1 MLVCR
6 KWAQRASF
14 EFVLA
19 GVALVALGCSA
30 PFDAD
35 EASGPPPFGS
45 GTLPGAGNPN
55 SPVPGGMG
63 TQGAPGVG
71 GATGSSGSE
80 TTNMN
85 GLGVS
90 AGQSASQPGGSMLSP
105 AQGNAG
111 AGGSGMAEPA
121 MMGSAEGTDEGSMA
135 PMDPPATDPPPV
147 TPPPPVPPPV
157 NPPVVNPP
165 PPPAPVNADC
175 SELFF
180 CDGFEDVNVGAS
192 PNAALWQVI
201 EQYSPREQS
210 ANVQVSS
217 DNARSGSRSVRVVGQ
232 QSRNGMVA
240 RLPESRY
247 FMRAWLQIDAAPL
260 GPVFVG
266 LGASEN
272 SETRLRIQGQS
283 RATINTVGPGDAV
296 RPNAANGGAC
306 PECVTLVPNEW
317 FCAELFID
325 NAAQAATLWID
336 GVEAAEI
343 INGDGGWP
351 VQPATPA
358 MFVGSMGLQGG
369 QTGVWIDDVAAGPV
383 RIGCD

>member
-1 MLVCR
+1 MMVLRMLAR
-6 KWAQRASF
+6 RASF
-14 EFVLA
+14 ELA

-30 PFDAD
+30 ALDDD
-35 EASGPPPFGS
+35 ESGPPPFGA
-45 GTLPGAGNPN
+45 GTVPGAGNPN
-55 SPVPGGMG
+55 SPAPGGMVA
-63 TQGAPGVG
+63 QGASGVS

-80 TTNMN
+80 PTNMN
-85 GLGVS
+85 GIGVS
-90 AGQSASQPGGSMLSP
+90 PGQSPSQAGGSMMSP
-105 AQGNAG
+105 PQGNAG
-111 AGGSGMAEPA
+111 AGGSGTAPPA
-121 MMGSAEGTDEGSMA
+121 MMGNAGGTDDGSMA
-135 PMDPPATDPPPV
+135 PVDPPATEPPPVTQPPPANPPVV
-147 TPPPPVPPPV
+147 TPPPP
-157 NPPVVNPP
+157 
-165 PPPAPVNADC
+165 PVNADC

-192 PNAALWQVI
+192 PSAALWQVI
-201 EQYSPREQS
+201 EQYSPRAQS
-210 ANVQVSS
+210 PNVQVSA
-217 DNARSGSRSVRVVGQ
+217 DNARSGDRSVRVVGQ

-240 RLPESRY
+240 RLPANRY
-247 FMRAWLQIDAAPL
+247 FMRAWLQLDAAPL
-260 GPVFVG
+260 GPVFIG

-272 SETRLRIQGQS
+272 SETRLRIQGPS
-283 RATINTVGPGDAV
+283 RATINTVGPGDGV
-296 RPNAANGGAC
+296 RPGAANGGAC

-343 INGDGGWP
+343 VNGEGGWP

>member
-1 MLVCR
+1 MVVLR
-6 KWAQRASF
+6 MSAQRAWF
-14 EFVLA
+14 EVV

-30 PFDAD
+30 PFDDD
-35 EASGPPPFGS
+35 EASGPPPFGA
-45 GTLPGAGNPN
+45 GTVPGAGNPN
-55 SPVPGGMG
+55 SPAPGGVGAQG
-63 TQGAPGVG
+63 TSGVG
-71 GATGSSGSE
+71 GATGSSGGE
-80 TTNMN
+80 PTNMN
-85 GLGVS
+85 GIGFS
-90 AGQSASQPGGSMLSP
+90 PSQSPSQSGGSMMSP
-105 AQGNAG
+105 PQGNVGVGGSGTAPPATMGG
-111 AGGSGMAEPA
+111 AGGTE
-121 MMGSAEGTDEGSMA
+121 DGSMG
-135 PMDPPATDPPPV
+135 PMDPPAMN
-147 TPPPPVPPPV
+147 PPPV
-157 NPPVVNPP
+157 NPPVVTPP

-192 PNAALWQVI
+192 PSAALWQVI
-201 EQYSPREQS
+201 EQYSPRAQS
-210 ANVQVSS
+210 PNVLVSS

-240 RLPESRY
+240 RLPANRY

-260 GPVFVG
+260 GPVFIG
-266 LGASEN
+266 LGSSEN

-296 RPNAANGGAC
+296 RPGAANGGAC

-343 INGDGGWP
+343 VNGDGGWP